1 MNGVFVHINIKLY
14 FQDKIFF
21 FKKYMLIL
29 MFMFN
34 TCVIYYFYVN
44 HYNISSNDT

>member
-1 MNGVFVHINIKLY
+1 MGFFVHINIKLL
-14 FQDKIFF
+14 FQN
-21 FKKYMLIL
+21 MLVL

-34 TCVIYYFYVN
+34 TNVIYFYVN